1 MTTLL
6 NPELNS
12 IFENQIQ
19 EEETMISRPQNN
31 IINNLKE
38 LLANSY
44 ILYLKTQNFHWN
56 VTGPLFDTLHKLFQ
70 SQYSELATAIDT
82 IAEQIR
88 ILGEFTPG
96 SFEQF
101 KNYSNIKEETNIISY
116 KEMITQL
123 ITDNNTL
130 IDSAKNL
137 INSSKSSNDDA
148 TMDLAIERVRVHSKT
163 VWFLKSLLD

>member
-19 EEETMISRPQNN
+19 EEETQISRPQNN
-31 IINNLKE
+31 IINNLNE

-70 SQYSELATAIDT
+70 SQYSELAGAIDI

-101 KNYSNIKEETNIISY
+101 KNYASVKEETNIINY

-130 IDSAKNL
+130 IYSAKNL